1 MKSSMQEALRMIA
14 AGLMRMVHQA
24 GWPAL
29 FGGVL
34 IAASLA
40 VVLSATAPARAQI
53 ASIEQQRRQLRAP
66 LRSKTAEPVSA
77 QTQLRNFY
85 AAFPAR
91 STLPDALMTLHRV
104 ASHNGLHDTRADY
117 RDTLEAGTPLVRVK
131 IEIPVTGSYVAIRSW
146 IAELLKTL
154 PSLTLDGLEL
164 RRADA
169 GKPQLDARVRFQLL
183 LRSVP

>member
-1 MKSSMQEALRMIA
+1 MKASLQTALQMFA
-14 AGLMRMVHQA
+14 AGLMRIAHQA

-29 FGGVL
+29 VGGML

-40 VVLSATAPARAQI
+40 IVLSATAPAREQI
-53 ASIEQQRRQLRAP
+53 ASLDQQRRQLRAP
-66 LRSKTAEPVSA
+66 LRSKGAEPVSA

-91 STLPDALMTLHRV
+91 STLPDALMTLHRI
-104 ASHNGLHDTRADY
+104 ATHNGLHDTRADY
-117 RDTLEAGTPLVRVK
+117 RDTPEAGTPLVRVK
-131 IEIPVTGSYVAIRSW
+131 IEIPVTGSYASIRTW
-146 IAELLKTL
+146 IAELLKAL

-164 RRADA
+164 RRADV
-169 GKPQLDARVRFQLL
+169 GKAQLDARVRFQLL